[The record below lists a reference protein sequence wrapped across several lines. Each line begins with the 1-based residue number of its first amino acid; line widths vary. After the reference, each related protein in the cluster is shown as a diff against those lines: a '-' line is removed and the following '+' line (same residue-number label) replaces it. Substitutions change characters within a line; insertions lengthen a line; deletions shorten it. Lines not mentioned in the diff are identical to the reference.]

1 LTAQLWMKQRREQLG
16 MSQSEFAT
24 LLSRQGLTIKKSAV
38 SKWETG
44 HTPLPL
50 QTPENRRIIAGA
62 LQISIQELLI
72 LAGYEIETLFSHEA
86 RMVAIVF
93 DQLLEA
99 EKEAVIGMMDYFV
112 DKRGLREPNIIDI
125 DEAAGA

>member
-1 LTAQLWMKQRREQLG
+1 MTAQLWMKQRREQLG
-16 MSQSEFAT
+16 ISQSDFAT

-72 LAGYEIETLFSHEA
+72 LAGYEIETIYSHEA

-112 DKRGLREPNIIDI
+112 EKRGLREPDTMNV
-125 DEAAGA
+125 EKAAGA

>member
-24 LLSRQGLTIKKSAV
+24 LLSQQGLTIKKSAV

-50 QTPENRRIIAGA
+50 QAPENRRIIADA

-72 LAGYEIETLFSHEA
+72 LAGYEIETLFSPEA
-86 RMVAIVF
+86 RMVAVVF
-93 DQLLEA
+93 DQLLAA
-99 EKEAVIGMMDYFV
+99 EKEAVIGMMEYFV
-112 DKRGLREPNIIDI
+112 EKRGLREPATIEIDK
-125 DEAAGA
+125 AAGA